1 MKEKIEVLSP
11 VGDKDGFFASIRS
24 GCDAVYMGLPKYNAR
39 MKAENIDLDNLS
51 DLIRYAHLKGVKV
64 YITMNTLLSNSELGD
79 AVALVGKCYRLGV
92 DAFIMQD
99 LGLISEC
106 KKAYP
111 DIVLHGSTQLGVH
124 NVMGAKVAKRMGLER
139 VVLSRECTLADIREI
154 AESVDIELEVFVQ
167 GANCICFSGN
177 CYLSSIKCGA
187 SGNRGECKQLC
198 RLPYVLH
205 CGKRSLE
212 GFTLS
217 PRDNCLLEDLADLA
231 SVGVCSIKIEGRL
244 RHTGYVSVA
253 TSVYREAVDDIYS
266 GNVPNYNQL
275 KSDLRRVFSRGEY
288 VRGYNDSND
297 IIDHTNN
304 NHLGLKIGKVVSLA
318 KFKDL
323 YKISMKLSRPISS
336 GDGLKFKYN
345 NNIVSIGV
353 GNVEFVDNKTIVYSK
368 YRPPVDSEVYLS
380 LDRQFEESM
389 CDKSRYLH
397 LEISA
402 QIVAGKPIFVKFAS
416 GDISREYV
424 GDVVDRAN
432 TRAITVD
439 NISQQL
445 GKVDREVFDVP
456 HFEIE
461 TCDAFL
467 PLAKLNEIRRLLISQ
482 LEEEILRNLSAYE
495 MSKNSGKINE
505 AKRLDGI
512 NNCEWETDV
521 LDKTFS
527 VVDEN
532 CDIIKLA
539 QSTDNIILSPTVY
552 SVDVISKF
560 KSKYEKVY
568 SSPLLIDLPIIVR
581 SGDLG
586 IISDIVETFGS
597 DCIFVANNIY
607 GLYFC
612 DKANVWAGSG
622 LNIVN
627 FSALSAVKALG
638 ACNYFASIE
647 KWASRLPRSNKVDTF
662 PLMTIT
668 SCPIKHISGCDC
680 VHCGYVDGVSFV
692 GQTFALN
699 CKRVKIRNCY
709 FQLFDSKS

>member
-11 VGDKDGFFASIRS
+11 VGDKESFFASIRS

-39 MKAENIDLDNLS
+39 MKAENIDIENLS
-51 DLIRYAHLKGVKV
+51 ELIRYAHLKGVKV
-64 YITMNTLLSNSELGD
+64 YITMNTLLSNAELDD
-79 AVALVGKCYRLGV
+79 AVALVGKCYKLGV

-111 DIVLHGSTQLGVH
+111 HIVLHGSTQMGIH
-124 NVMGAKVAKRMGLER
+124 NVMGAKVAKRLGLKR

-198 RLPYVLH
+198 RLPYTLH
-205 CGKRSLE
+205 CGKRSLD

-217 PRDNCLLEDLADLA
+217 PRDNCLIEDLAGLA
-231 SVGVCSIKIEGRL
+231 QAGVCSIKIEGRL

-253 TSVYREAVDDIYS
+253 TSVYRGAVDDIYN
-266 GNVPNYNQL
+266 GNVPDYNQL
-275 KSDLRRVFSRGEY
+275 KSDLQRVFSRGEY
-288 VRGYNDSND
+288 VRGYNEGND

-304 NHLGLKIGKVVSLA
+304 NHLGVKIGKVVSLA

-323 YKISMKLSRPISS
+323 YKIGLDINSSIAS
-336 GDGLKFKYN
+336 GDGLKFKN
-345 NNIVSIGV
+345 GKDIISIGV
-353 GNVEFVDNKTIVYSK
+353 GNIEHTDNKSIVYSK
-368 YRPPVDSEVYLS
+368 YKPAIGSEVYLS
-380 LDRQFEESM
+380 LDRRFEESM
-389 CDKSRYLH
+389 PDKSRYLP
-397 LEISA
+397 LDISA
-402 QIVAGKPIFVKFAS
+402 QIVAGKPIFVKFS
-416 GDISREYV
+416 CGDISSEYV
-424 GDVVDRAN
+424 GDVVEKAN

-445 GKVDREVFDVP
+445 DKVDRGVFCAP

-461 TCDAFL
+461 TRDAFL
-467 PLAKLNEIRRLLISQ
+467 PLAKLNEIRRLLVSQ
-482 LEEEILRNLSAYE
+482 LEEKILLNLSVYE
-495 MSKNSGKINE
+495 KSKNSDKTNE
-505 AKRLDGI
+505 ANRLESI
-512 NNCEWETDV
+512 NNCEWASDV
-521 LDKTFS
+521 FDQTFS

-532 CDIIKLA
+532 CDIVKLS
-539 QSTDNIILSPTVY
+539 QSTENIILSPTVY
-552 SVDVISKF
+552 HKDVISKF
-560 KSKYEKVY
+560 KSKYEKVF
-568 SSPLLIDLPIIVR
+568 STPLIIDLPIIAR
-581 SGDLG
+581 SGDLQ
-586 IISDIVETFGS
+586 IISDIVEAFGD
-597 DCIFVANNIY
+597 DCIFVTNNIY

-627 FSALSAVKALG
+627 FSALNAVKCLG
-638 ACNYFASIE
+638 AQNYFASIE
-647 KWASRLPRSNKVDTF
+647 KWTSRLPHSNKVDKF

-668 SCPIKHISGCDC
+668 SCPFKHISGCDC
-680 VHCGYVDGVSFV
+680 TRCGYVDGALFE
-692 GQTFALN
+692 GQAFALK

-709 FQLFDSKS
+709 FQLFDD